1 MAIKNFILCVHL
13 NNHISSKVNY
23 GKDYLRFL
31 IEERI
36 SKELVNLE
44 IGSLIFT
51 VNYIISMECQG
62 SPHFKIIFLTCVPFF
77 SKNVYPQKNLPIQQD
92 TFMLPFPQQ
101 IYILKQEINDYNNN
115 NIFYTYSGPIILVK
129 YSCRNGNTV
138 VWYAAVVEDLAKHI
152 SWAKTGSCSK
162 FCTLRRK
169 LFFFF
174 SSAALL
180 LRGFIDSTKGLLVDS
195 QSIRPKTCSCCC
207 C

>member
-1 MAIKNFILCVHL
+1 MAIKNFILWVHL

-36 SKELVNLE
+36 SKE
-44 IGSLIFT
+44 
-51 VNYIISMECQG
+51 
-62 SPHFKIIFLTCVPFF
+62 
-77 SKNVYPQKNLPIQQD
+77 
-92 TFMLPFPQQ
+92 
-101 IYILKQEINDYNNN
+101 INDYNN
-115 NIFYTYSGPIILVK
+115 NIFYTYSGPIIVVK

-169 LFFFF
+169 LFLLYLDECSDDQGQFF
-174 SSAALL
+174 
-180 LRGFIDSTKGLLVDS
+180 
-195 QSIRPKTCSCCC
+195 
-207 C
+207 

>member
-1 MAIKNFILCVHL
+1 MSFYGITVNFIIQKLESKHL
-13 NNHISSKVNY
+13 VCLSILWWQVF
-23 GKDYLRFL
+23 LR
-31 IEERI
+31 ERENI
-36 SKELVNLE
+36 L
-44 IGSLIFT
+44 
-51 VNYIISMECQG
+51 YI
-62 SPHFKIIFLTCVPFF
+62 
-77 SKNVYPQKNLPIQQD
+77 
-92 TFMLPFPQQ
+92 
-101 IYILKQEINDYNNN
+101 
-115 NIFYTYSGPIILVK
+115 YSGSIIVVK
-129 YSCRNGNTV
+129 YSCWNRNTV
-138 VWYAAVVEDLAKHI
+138 VWYEAVVEDLAKHI